1 MARRPKVLDS
11 WAMMAFFQNE
21 AAADQV
27 EKIIVE
33 AHQSDTPL
41 LMSVINAGELWYNTA
56 RSHSSADA
64 ERVIQELVNLKI
76 EIVDADWETTKQAAV
91 FKTIGRIAYAD
102 CFAAALAKLRKAD
115 LVTGDGEMKLL
126 EGEVKITWV

>member
-56 RSHSSADA
+56 RSHSPADA
-64 ERVIQELVNLKI
+64 ERVIQELANLKI
-76 EIVDADWETTKQAAV
+76 EIVDADWETTKQASV
-91 FKTIGRIAYAD
+91 FKTIGRIGYAD
-102 CFAAALAKLRKAD
+102 CFAAALARLRKAD